1 MPFIVKNTD
10 VLDNKQYMNRFLG
23 AMRRVPKFF
32 LISFLQNVYETYLFA
47 LYSFLDSILLIVTP
61 RFLLT
66 FFTVFCIFCKLVV
79 GSREALEFITTKLL
93 HGGNGAC
100 SSISKHI
107 MCGWVPLCD
116 VRTTDAQCL
125 HHLLC
130 VEKWWYANKA
140 GSLTSSYQLQFV
152 TL

>member
-1 MPFIVKNTD
+1 MTN
-10 VLDNKQYMNRFLG
+10 LQYMNRFLG

-47 LYSFLDSILLIVTP
+47 LYSFLDLILLIVTP

-93 HGGNGAC
+93 HGGSGAC

-125 HHLLC
+125 HHSLC
-130 VEKWWYANKA
+130 VEK
-140 GSLTSSYQLQFV
+140 
-152 TL
+152 